1 MKKKTENKNTV
12 VKENSLIQKSKFP
25 EMSLAEMRA
34 LSYISSLIKRI
45 DENAPTQYTYVF
57 KKAEFCRMVGIEEYN
72 SGNYHNLKNTL
83 KKMVERIVEVENEKK
98 WEVFHIFSKAECNY
112 SSEEVA
118 VTFHED
124 MIPYLFN
131 LKKNF
136 TSYQL
141 ENILQLKSKYSFR
154 LYEYLTSFHRDKV
167 VIYLSKLK
175 ELFSVDY
182 QETYKLIKKCLEP
195 SVKEIN
201 EKTDITV
208 SYTKIKT
215 QRAVTSFEFNIKYS
229 HPIDKEQNDNGV
241 VYKIVHIANNG
252 IIENFTAT
260 SVYEVQA
267 IIDDNRLENGKTG
280 INKTI
285 GESVENVTSE
295 FQLY

>member
-1 MKKKTENKNTV
+1 MKNTEKKKIV
-12 VKENSLIQKSKFP
+12 VKDNALIQKSKFL
-25 EMSLAEMRA
+25 EMPLSEMRA
-34 LSYISSLIKRI
+34 LAYLSSLIDRI

-72 SGNYHNLKNTL
+72 SGNYNHLKNTL
-83 KKMVERIVEVENEKK
+83 KNMLERIIEIEDEKK
-98 WEVFHIFSKAECNY
+98 WQAFHIISKVECDY
-112 SSEEVA
+112 SSEEVL
-118 VTFHED
+118 VTFHQD
-124 MIPYLFN
+124 IIPYLFN
-131 LKKNF
+131 LKKNY

-141 ENILQLKSKYSFR
+141 ENILHLRSKNSFR
-154 LYEYLTSFHRDKV
+154 LYEFLTSFHRDKV
-167 VIYLSKLK
+167 VIYISKLK
-175 ELFSVDY
+175 ELFSVN
-182 QETYKLIKKCLEP
+182 YKRPIDLENYCIKP
-195 SVKEIN
+195 AVKEIN
-201 EKTDITV
+201 EKTDIVV

-215 QRAVTSFEFNIKYS
+215 QRAVTSIEFNVKYLRT
-229 HPIDKEQNDNGV
+229 IDKEQSDNGV

-267 IIDDNRLENGKTG
+267 IIDENRLENGKTG